1 MSKVMTHTSQRFV
14 TYHFYLS
21 FGRLDGLP
29 ATFVFVDVPGFVAR
43 LNWREPSRACVRA
56 SANTNEGKKNFAGFD
71 TATRHG
77 TNTLLAAVGLS
88 RVSRSRGSVGL

>member
-1 MSKVMTHTSQRFV
+1 VVCALAGVRSAPRALASRGA
-14 TYHFYLS
+14 L
-21 FGRLDGLP
+21 RI
-29 ATFVFVDVPGFVAR
+29 TFVFVDVPGFVAR